1 MKWIGAVLVLAGC
14 GYFGFHIAAVSVAEE
29 RALRKL
35 IGILDY
41 MSSELQYRLTPLPD
55 LCRQAAGETS
65 GKLAKLL
72 LAFSD
77 ELESQ
82 IAPDVKSCMNAA
94 IFRCPGLPEMTRK
107 CFIQLGSSMGRF
119 DLSGQIS
126 ALESV
131 RQSCRRNLEI
141 LESGKDSRLRM
152 YKTLGICAGAA
163 IVILLV

>member
-1 MKWIGAVLVLAGC
+1 MKWIGAIIILLGSC
-14 GYFGFHIAAVSVAEE
+14 CFGLSAAARLSAEV
-29 RALRKL
+29 RSLRKL
-35 IGILDY
+35 MSLLDF
-41 MSSELQYRLTPLPD
+41 MSCELQYRLTPLPD
-55 LCRQAAGETS
+55 LCRQAAFETS
-65 GKLAKLL
+65 GTLRHVFLRFAE
-72 LAFSD
+72 
-77 ELESQ
+77 ELDSQ
-82 IAPDVKSCMNAA
+82 ISPDVKSCMNAA
-94 IFRCPGLPEMTRK
+94 LSGANGLSDAARK
-107 CFIQLGSSMGRF
+107 CMLQLGSSMGRF